1 MHLVCFGKKAAVT
14 VVASTGR
21 LIVTEERWSRRPR
34 GKVITYIEDNTKKQE
49 VITNTGDNIEMIQKK
64 TKKTGGARGQGA
76 KLSHIEGIIKKTE
89 GYFTYSRKYNFFYHT
104 QGMI

>member
-1 MHLVCFGKKAAVT
+1 MIQKTTTKN
-14 VVASTGR
+14 
-21 LIVTEERWSRRPR
+21 RWSRRSR
-34 GKVITYIEDNTKKQE
+34 GNVITHTADNTKKQK
-49 VITNTGDNIEMIQKK
+49 VITNTGDNIVMIKK
-64 TKKTGGARGQGA
+64 NKTTKTGGARGQGA